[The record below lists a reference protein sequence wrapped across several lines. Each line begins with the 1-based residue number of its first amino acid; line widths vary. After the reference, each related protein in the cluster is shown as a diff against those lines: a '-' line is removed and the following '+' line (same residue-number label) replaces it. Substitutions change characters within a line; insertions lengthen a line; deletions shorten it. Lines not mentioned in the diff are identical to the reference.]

1 MTFLLH
7 KKLPKES
14 MDSAMTAADKAIRNF
29 LENLVTKSAAKK
41 VPERRMKLVKMAAKY
56 GFAATPASC
65 K

>member
-1 MTFLLH
+1 
-7 KKLPKES
+7 